1 VHPRGA
7 EEGNAAFANAF
18 EGASLRVPRER
29 IPHAIFT
36 DPEGGSV
43 GSTEAEARR
52 QGIEVA
58 AMTISAH
65 QVTRAF
71 LSGREAGLLKFIVD
85 ARSHAI
91 AGCHVIAHDGA
102 ELIYDVALVMALGGT
117 IDDLGHVT
125 GVFPTMQ
132 E

>member
-1 VHPRGA
+1 DYLRTTVEHIWAVGDINGRQPFTRVA
-7 EEGNAAFANAF
+7 QEEGNAAFANAF

-36 DPEGGSV
+36 DPEAGSV
-43 GSTEAEARR
+43 GSTEAEARE

-85 ARSHAI
+85 ARS
-91 AGCHVIAHDGA
+91 
-102 ELIYDVALVMALGGT
+102 
-117 IDDLGHVT
+117 
-125 GVFPTMQ
+125 
-132 E
+132 